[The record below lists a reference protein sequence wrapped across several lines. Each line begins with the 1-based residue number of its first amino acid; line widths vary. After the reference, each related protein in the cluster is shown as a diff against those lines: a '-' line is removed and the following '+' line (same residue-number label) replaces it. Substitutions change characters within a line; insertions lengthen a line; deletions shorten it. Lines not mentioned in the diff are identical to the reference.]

1 MSTAISVTTT
11 ARNQYVPRCRNELH
25 TIFERHFADFCEH
38 YDEKYAATYGRYRL
52 ERIQQL
58 GERFS
63 TCGDYLQ
70 GVARI
75 RCTNPECGH
84 DYFRPFS
91 CKGFYLCPS
100 CSRKRTILFAEH
112 LTNDVLLKLPH
123 RQFVFTMPKALR
135 PFFRHDRRLFADV
148 SRLIYSIIY
157 QFYAEAAGRPLL
169 TGMVIAHQ
177 SFGDQLRWN
186 PHFHAIVLEG
196 GFDDEGTFFFIPFSG
211 LQSMVE
217 VFRRRVIKLL
227 VERELLNEVFARNLM
242 SWKHSGFSIDN
253 SVRILEDSTQESL
266 AEYIARPPISLK
278 KIHYEPFKGRVLF
291 HTKYSQ
297 YFKQNL
303 HMFEALD
310 FLAELTQHIPPKGL
324 QLIRRYGLYASRT
337 KGRWEEMPWIA
348 ERAPDGW
355 KATHRSSAD
364 NNHLGFEP
372 LSDDGEEVNVNARKR
387 TWARLLAK
395 VYEVDP
401 MVCPKCGAEMKVIAV
416 IEDPDELKRIIQ
428 HLIKIGRSPPG
439 LDPDRLNR

>member
-1 MSTAISVTTT
+1 VSTAISVATT
-11 ARNQYVPRCRNELH
+11 ARNQYVPRGRNELH
-25 TIFERHFADFCEH
+25 TIFERHFEDFCEQ
-38 YDEKYAATYGRYRL
+38 YDEKYAPTYGRYRL

-100 CSRKRTILFAEH
+100 CSRKRTILFAEQ
-112 LTNDVLLKLPH
+112 LTDEVLLKLPH
-123 RQFVFTMPKALR
+123 RQFVFTMPKAVR
-135 PFFRHDRRLFADV
+135 PFFRHDRRLFAEV
-148 SRLIYSIIY
+148 SRLIYNILRDFY
-157 QFYAEAAGRPLL
+157 QEAASRPLL

-177 SFGDQLRWN
+177 TFGDMLRWN

-196 GFDDEGTFFFIPFSG
+196 GFDDEGTFFYIPFSG

-227 VERELLNEVFARNLM
+227 VQRELLNDNFARNLL

-253 SVRILEDSTQESL
+253 SVRILDESAQESL

-278 KIHYEPFKGRVLF
+278 KIRYEPFKGKVLF
-291 HTKYSQ
+291 HTKYSE
-297 YFKQNL
+297 YFKQNVHL
-303 HMFEALD
+303 FDTLD

-337 KGRWEEMPWIA
+337 KGRWNEMPWVA
-348 ERAPDGW
+348 ERAPKGW
-355 KATHRSSAD
+355 RATHERDVAAED
-364 NNHLGFEP
+364 LGYEP
-372 LSDDGEEVNVNARKR
+372 LSDGDEEVAVDARKR
-387 TWARLLAK
+387 AWARLLAK

-401 MVCPKCGAEMKVIAV
+401 MVCPKCGADMKVIAV
-416 IEDPDELKRIIQ
+416 IEEPDELKRILR
-428 HLIKIGRSPPG
+428 HLIKIGRAPPRF
-439 LDPDRLNR
+439 DPDRLN